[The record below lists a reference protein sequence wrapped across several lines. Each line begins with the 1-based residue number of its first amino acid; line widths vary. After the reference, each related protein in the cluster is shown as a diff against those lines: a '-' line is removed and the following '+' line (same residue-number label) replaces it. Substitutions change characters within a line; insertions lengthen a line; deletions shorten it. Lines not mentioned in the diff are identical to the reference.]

1 MALMYFLSSVCR
13 RCSSCS
19 PRCFP
24 SALPL
29 AIAGARR
36 TGRCGT
42 GSGRQSFKSPFALLL
57 QSVAIRATEG
67 DAGAASGSHRYIK
80 LQLVR
85 PLLPPKAVDANT
97 GNWHFSTPCRRCCQS
112 LVTLLPNVFGGAV
125 NLGSR
130 SCKGRASMLPA
141 TSSEAAKAGPPCCL
155 LQSRWRQGCYKG

>member
-1 MALMYFLSSVCR
+1 MTSRKMGLVPTATTIAGDACPFTFPLFNVRCDGPDVLVCH

-67 DAGAASGSHRYIK
+67 DAGAASSSHRYVK

-85 PLLPPKAVDANT
+85 PFHPKLL
-97 GNWHFSTPCRRCCQS
+97 
-112 LVTLLPNVFGGAV
+112 
-125 NLGSR
+125 
-130 SCKGRASMLPA
+130 MLIPA
-141 TSSEAAKAGPPCCL
+141 TGISPLLAGDAANL
-155 LQSRWRQGCYKG
+155 W